1 MRHVV
6 KCQMVS
12 GRGKKAVSYR
22 WPKVTHQV
30 FPGVSSILSRIWSFH
45 TGLFVAWK
53 WLPSLTS
60 VSFLSLS
67 PLAGIHPPTFLPVES
82 PTHLSTSSPSA
93 RALWSTLPRKDSP
106 KAFYLS
112 KVTWYILL
120 GTELTM
126 PPILL
131 LPVDWEQRC
140 KTRSLRCQSSPQMC
154 FVILNFFK
162 NKINVLKII
171 TYIKHT
177 AKYRR

>member
-1 MRHVV
+1 MTQGNPSSFSRCVLH
-6 KCQMVS
+6 S
-12 GRGKKAVSYR
+12 L
-22 WPKVTHQV
+22 PHLV
-30 FPGVSSILSRIWSFH
+30 FPHWSLRCLKMTPLSHLCIFPVSIASGWH
-45 TGLFVAWK
+45 T
-53 WLPSLTS
+53 
-60 VSFLSLS
+60 S
-67 PLAGIHPPTFLPVES
+67 PHISACWS